1 MSEGLL
7 VEAGDA
13 ADEEADA
20 AAAAAA
26 ALCVSVSVC
35 IAAWDATRL
44 PIAA

>member
-1 MSEGLL
+1 M
-7 VEAGDA
+7 EAGDA